1 MKLIIK
7 IIIALF
13 GLILIVAFLDR
24 QIYHFIEENSPTLKS
39 YEGLESYK
47 PKKEPTEEEI
57 KTMSIENANPKED
70 LNLDTKT
77 SFCEADSEDAQN
89 ITKRCKALTKENCKS
104 IDCCVLLNG
113 KVCVAGGKDGAT
125 EGEAAAGPYDYYYYQ
140 SKCYGKC
147 PNNKK

>member
-1 MKLIIK
+1 MKLIVK

-24 QIYHFIEENSPTLKS
+24 QIYHFIEEISPTLKS

-70 LNLDTKT
+70 INLDTK
-77 SFCEADSEDAQN
+77 
-89 ITKRCKALTKENCKS
+89 K
-104 IDCCVLLNG
+104 LL
-113 KVCVAGGKDGAT
+113 
-125 EGEAAAGPYDYYYYQ
+125 
-140 SKCYGKC
+140 
-147 PNNKK
+147 